1 MEQKKKGWIS
11 ALREDVER
19 LDRKLVQI
27 FCLLFVAIAVVMTI
41 VNVVEGNSKMTK
53 VTITMAI
60 WMISSFV
67 IYKIWKNLYQLII
80 QVLSFLFFMLVY
92 FLVMGGDAGAS
103 SAWLFLLPPAV
114 CYFVGLYFGG
124 ITSVM
129 LGTIVVV
136 YMWTPLHNLGYSY
149 EPAYMVRFPIVYLME
164 VTMCLIIE
172 YRAVNYRK
180 QQDILLQKAE
190 AANHAKSD
198 FLANM
203 SHEIRTPMN
212 AILGMCELVLN
223 EDLEEEVRENCNNI
237 HLSGKNLL
245 GIINDLLDFSKIES
259 GKMDIVQETY
269 QMSSLLNDVIN
280 MTMARMGN
288 KGIEFLVDCDPN
300 IPDKLYG
307 DEIRIRQIMV
317 NLLTNA
323 IKFTREGG
331 VLFQVQAREES
342 YGINLIIRVTDS
354 GIGIKK
360 ENLDKI
366 FNSFSQVDTKKNR
379 AIEGTGLG
387 LPITKKLT
395 QMMNGFI
402 HVESEY
408 GVGTEFTVVIPQ
420 RIIDKTPIVEIKDKD
435 RTRILVYIR
444 FPKFEYSFVGEN
456 YRQVIH
462 RMGTG
467 FGVEYK
473 LCDTFEEAKE
483 ELEQKEYTHL
493 FIAREE
499 YAENREYFEKFVG
512 KMDIAV
518 VQNKENRIP
527 VAEGI
532 RNVYK
537 PFYVLSVGNAINR
550 INVVNDLAQ
559 RDRSKGRFTA
569 PDAKILVVDDNAMN
583 LKVALGLMKPYRMT
597 VRTVDSGQEAI
608 DLMKKQKFDIVYMDH
623 MMPGMD
629 GVETVHRIRSSSD
642 PYFQSVPIVALT
654 ANAINGAREMFLE
667 EGFQDFVA
675 KPIEISALERS
686 LRRFLPR
693 DLIRH
698 EEGER
703 QNDEK

>member
-27 FCLLFVAIAVVMTI
+27 FCLLFVVLALLMSVI
-41 VNVVEGNSKMTK
+41 NLVEGHTKMTK
-53 VTITMAI
+53 VTVIMAS
-60 WMISSFV
+60 WMLSSFV
-67 IYKIWKNLYQLII
+67 FYKIWKNIYQLII
-80 QVLSFLFFMLVY
+80 QVMSFIFALLLY
-92 FLVMGGDAGAS
+92 FLVMGGDEGS
-103 SAWLFLLPPAV
+103 SFTWIFLLPPAA
-114 CYFVGLYFGG
+114 CYFVGMYVGG
-124 ITSVM
+124 MLSVAM
-129 LGTIVVV
+129 GIIIAA
-136 YMWTPLHNLGYSY
+136 YMWSPLHELGYSY
-149 EPAYMVRFPIVYLME
+149 NQAYIVRIPIVYLIE

-172 YRAVNYRK
+172 YRALNYRK

-190 AANHAKSD
+190 AANRAKSD

-245 GIINDLLDFSKIES
+245 GIINDLLDFSKIEA
-259 GKMDIVQETY
+259 GKMEIVEDTY
-269 QMSSLLNDVIN
+269 QLSSLLNDVIN
-280 MTMARMGN
+280 MAMARMGN

-323 IKFTREGG
+323 IKFTKEGG
-331 VLFQVQAREES
+331 VLFQVRAREEN
-342 YGINLIIRVTDS
+342 YGINLIIKVCDS

-360 ENLDKI
+360 ENLEKI

-387 LPITKKLT
+387 LPISKRLT
-395 QMMNGFI
+395 QMMGGFI

-408 GVGTEFTVVIPQ
+408 GGGAEFTVVIPQ
-420 RIIDKTPIVEIKDKD
+420 KVIDNTPIVEIKDKEK
-435 RTRILVYIR
+435 TRILVYIR
-444 FPKFEYSFVGEN
+444 FPKFEYSFVGDN

-462 RMGTG
+462 SMGTG
-467 FGVEYK
+467 FGVYYK
-473 LCDTFEEAKE
+473 LCDTFEEAKK

-499 YAENREYFEKFVG
+499 YAENREYFETFVDR
-512 KMDIAV
+512 MDIAV
-518 VQNKENRIP
+518 VQNRDDRIP
-527 VAEGI
+527 VADGI

-629 GVETVHRIRSSSD
+629 GVETVHRIRSSAN
-642 PYFQSVPIVALT
+642 PYFQKVPIVALT
-654 ANAINGAREMFLE
+654 ANAINGAREMFLQ

-693 DLIRH
+693 EMIKH
-698 EEGER
+698 EEGET
-703 QNDEK
+703 QDNEK

>member
-1 MEQKKKGWIS
+1 MEQKKNGWIQ
-11 ALREDVER
+11 ALQEDVMR
-19 LDRKLVQI
+19 LDKKLVQM
-27 FCLLFVAIAVVMTI
+27 FSLLFVVLAVLMSV
-41 VNVVEGNSKMTK
+41 VNLVEGHIQMTK
-53 VTITMAI
+53 VTVLMAI
-60 WMISSFV
+60 WMLSSFV
-67 IYKIWKNLYQLII
+67 FYKIWKNIYQLII
-80 QVLSFLFFMLVY
+80 QVMSFIFALLLY
-92 FLVMGGDAGAS
+92 FLVMGGDEGS
-103 SAWLFLLPPAV
+103 SFTWIFLLPPAA
-114 CYFVGLYFGG
+114 CYFVGMYVGG
-124 ITSVM
+124 LLSVAM
-129 LGTIVVV
+129 GIIMAV
-136 YMWTPLHNLGYSY
+136 YMWSPLHELGYTY
-149 EPAYMVRFPIVYLME
+149 EQVYIVRIPVVYLIE

-172 YRAVNYRK
+172 YRALNYRK

-223 EDLEEEVRENCNNI
+223 EDLSEEVRENCNNI

-245 GIINDLLDFSKIES
+245 GIINDLLDFSKIEA
-259 GKMDIVQETY
+259 GKMEIVEDTY
-269 QMSSLLNDVIN
+269 QLSSLLNDVIN
-280 MTMARMGN
+280 MAMARMGN

-331 VLFQVQAREES
+331 VLFQIHAREER
-342 YGINLIIRVTDS
+342 YGINLIIKVTDS

-360 ENLDKI
+360 ENQEKV
-366 FNSFSQVDTKKNR
+366 FSSFSQVDTKKNR

-387 LPITKKLT
+387 LPISKKLT
-395 QMMNGFI
+395 QMMGGFI

-420 RIIDKTPIVEIKDKD
+420 KIIDPTPIVEIKDKEKLHV
-435 RTRILVYIR
+435 LVYIR

-456 YRQVIH
+456 YRNVIH
-462 RMGTG
+462 NMGTG
-467 FGVEYK
+467 FDLDYK
-473 LCDTFEEAKE
+473 LCDTFEEARE

-499 YAENREYFEKFVG
+499 YAENQAYFNQFIN

-518 VQNKENRIP
+518 VQNRDNRIP

-550 INVVNDLAQ
+550 VNVINDLAQ
-559 RDRSKGRFTA
+559 KNINRGRFTA

-583 LKVALGLMKPYRMT
+583 LKVALGLMKPYRMM
-597 VRTVDSGQEAI
+597 VRTADSGQEAI
-608 DLMKKQKFDIVYMDH
+608 DLMKQQQFDIVFMDH

-629 GVETVHRIRSSSD
+629 GVETVHKIRSSSN
-642 PYFQSVPIVALT
+642 PYFQNVPIVALT
-654 ANAINGAREMFLE
+654 ANAVNGAREMFLE

-686 LRRFLPR
+686 LRKFLPR
-693 DLIRH
+693 DLIKH
-698 EEGER
+698 EEREI
-703 QNDEK
+703 QDNEK